1 VTTLQLEQLDYQRH
15 AIDAVVNAFEGQTP
29 NTFDNSYFTEIQA
42 NVSDLS
48 PAQFAQN
55 LAAAAAA
62 NGIAP
67 EDSHPSPVDADI
79 CVEMETGTGKTL
91 VYIRTAFEL
100 HKEHGFTK
108 FIILVPSVAIREG
121 VMSTLKTFGPQLE
134 ALYATRLGFFEYD
147 SRDLPAVRDF
157 LSNPLP
163 QIMVMTIQ
171 SFTSD
176 EAVVNRPGRDDSVL
190 GLSYLDAI
198 GRTRPIVIMDEPQ
211 EGMDT
216 DNAKRRLRV
225 RAPGDTDPTPTLNPL
240 VRLRYSATHKP
251 AETRNLVYRLLP
263 REAYNQRLVKK
274 IEVLTVAEKSD
285 EATLKLEIA
294 DIQTGA
300 GTPKVKLKAWKL
312 RSTGDH
318 EWKDTAWLKGPEGRR
333 PGDSIEAKT
342 GNPSYRDYHI
352 ERIQK
357 SLSDG
362 RWRVKFTNG
371 TELVQGERSGDREG
385 LFRLQLHHLIRRHY
399 QKKLGLDEHDQ
410 PLPPVR
416 PGEPSGLFA
425 RGIKPLSLV
434 FIDRVAS
441 YVEPDGL
448 IRRLF
453 LEELRA
459 LAPRYLG
466 RTPADAELA
475 AMHDGYFA
483 RTGGGEFTDSEAAML
498 KNKAAFDKIIRSR
511 TALLALDEPI
521 EFIFSHS
528 ALGVG
533 WDNPNIFNIA
543 TLNLSYSDT
552 KKRQEIGRGLRLC
565 RDQTGVRVHDAA
577 DTPEGREINLL
588 TVIPNETYETFALQ
602 YQEQIKE
609 AYGSAAAGSPLRKN
623 EKGHAKKKTVRR
635 RDEVYTSPAFKAF
648 WEKLARRTRYTVAF
662 DEAQLI
668 RRGVE
673 ALEAVTVAAY
683 RAEIALNRIDHMAAD
698 GGFGH
703 AHLGSATAALSATFA
718 PTDLVEQLSD
728 RTALARPTAF
738 KILRAL
744 APTTRRQLLKNPPV
758 WLQHAVAALQRI
770 EREEML
776 RALTYT
782 PTAEIVPLT
791 SLLESFETFRP
802 VTPTPKRGLYD
813 HAPTDSDIEADF
825 ATSADSDHFGG
836 CQVVCFLK
844 LPDDYVIPIPGHAE
858 GYRPD
863 WGVVLEQ
870 KSLAEGEI
878 ERFQFVVE
886 TKGTDLIDDA
896 RALTGDEQFKIRCAK
911 KHFAALGVEAAF
923 IAPVKSWR
931 SFLEKTGLS

>member
-1 VTTLQLEQLDYQRH
+1 VTILQLEQLDYQRH
-15 AIDAVVNAFEGQTP
+15 AIDAVVRAFEGQTP

-48 PAQFAQN
+48 PGQFAQN
-55 LAAAAAA
+55 LTDAATA
-62 NGIAP
+62 NGIASA
-67 EDSHPSPVDADI
+67 DAHLSADDADI

-100 HKEHGFTK
+100 HKKHGFTK

-134 ALYATRLGFFEYD
+134 ALYATRLNYFEYD

-176 EAVVNRPGRDDSVL
+176 DAVVNRPGRDDSVL

-216 DNAKRRLRV
+216 ENAKRRLRV
-225 RAPGDTDPTPTLNPL
+225 RKPDDTDPTPTLNPL

-274 IEVLTVAEKSD
+274 IEVLTVAELSD

-294 DIQTGA
+294 EIETGK
-300 GTPKVKLKAWKL
+300 GNPKVKLKTWKL
-312 RSTGDH
+312 KASGDYD
-318 EWKDTAWLKGPEGRR
+318 WKDTAWLKGPEGNR

-342 GNPSYRDYHI
+342 GNPSYRGYHI

-371 TELVQGERSGDREG
+371 TEILYGERGGDRSG
-385 LFRLQLHHLIRRHY
+385 LFRLQLRYLIQRHY

-416 PGEPSGLFA
+416 PGEPAGLLA

-441 YVEPDGL
+441 YIESDGL

-453 LEELRA
+453 LEELRS
-459 LAPRYLG
+459 LAPGYLG
-466 RTPADAELA
+466 RKPDDAELA

-483 RTGGGEFTDSEAAML
+483 QTGKGDFTDDAAAMQ

-565 RDQTGVRVHDAA
+565 RDQSGARIHDAP
-577 DTPEGREINLL
+577 DTPEGRETNLL

-609 AYGSAAAGSPLRKN
+609 AYGTAAAGLPLRKN
-623 EKGHAKKKTVRR
+623 EKGKARKKTVRR
-635 RDEVYTSPAFKAF
+635 RAEVFASTAFQEF
-648 WEKLARRTRYTVAF
+648 WQKLARRTRYTVAF
-662 DEAQLI
+662 DETTLV
-668 RRGVE
+668 RRGIE
-673 ALEAVTVAAY
+673 SLNDITVPAY
-683 RAEIALNRIDHMAAD
+683 RAEIALNRIDHLAAD
-698 GGFGH
+698 GTLGRT
-703 AHLGSATAALSATFA
+703 HLGSDSAALTGCFA
-718 PTDLVEQLSD
+718 PLDLLEQLSD
-728 RTALARPTAF
+728 RTALARTTAL
-738 KILRAL
+738 KILRSLSPA
-744 APTTRRQLLKNPPV
+744 TRGQLLKNPPV
-758 WLQHAVAALQRI
+758 WLQRAVAALQRI
-770 EREEML
+770 ERDEML

-782 PTAEIVPLT
+782 PAAETVPL
-791 SLLESFETFRP
+791 SALLESFETFRP

-825 ATSADSDHFGG
+825 ASDADAAYR
-836 CQVVCFLK
+836 VVCFLK
-844 LPDDYVIPIPGHAE
+844 LPDDYQIPIPGHAE

-863 WGVVLEQ
+863 WGVVLE
-870 KSLAEGEI
+870 KASLAEGDT

-886 TKGTDLIDDA
+886 TKGTDILDDSK
-896 RALTGDEQFKIRCAK
+896 ALTLDEQFKIKCAR
-911 KHFAALGVEAAF
+911 KHFAALGVDTAF
-923 IAPVKSWR
+923 IAPVKSWQ
-931 SFLEKTGLS
+931 SFLNKTGL

>member
-1 VTTLQLEQLDYQRH
+1 MQIQLEQLDYQRQ
-15 AIDAVVNAFEGQTP
+15 AIDAVVNAFDGQTP
-29 NTFDNSYFTEIQA
+29 NSFDNSYFTEIQA
-42 NVSDLS
+42 NVSDLT
-48 PAQFAQN
+48 PVQFAEN
-55 LAAAAAA
+55 LAGAALS
-62 NGIAP
+62 NGITP
-67 EDSHPSPVDADI
+67 EEAHLSADPDI

-100 HKEHGFTK
+100 HREHGFTK
-108 FIILVPSVAIREG
+108 FIVLVPSVAIRAG
-121 VMSTLKTFGPQLE
+121 VMSSLKIFGPQLE
-134 ALYATRLGFFEYD
+134 ALYSTRLGFFEYD
-147 SRDLPAVRDF
+147 SRDLPSVRDF
-157 LSNPLP
+157 LNNPLP

-171 SFTSD
+171 SFASD
-176 EAVVNRPGRDDSVL
+176 DAVVNRPGRDDSVL

-216 DNAKRRLRV
+216 ENAKRRLRV
-225 RAPGDTDPTPTLNPL
+225 RAPGDSDITPTLNPL
-240 VRLRYSATHKP
+240 VRIRYSATHKP
-251 AETRNLVYRLLP
+251 GETRNLVYRLLP

-274 IEVLTVAEKSD
+274 IEVLTVAELSD

-294 DIQTGA
+294 DIETGK
-300 GTPKVKLKAWKL
+300 GFPKAKLKAWKL
-312 RSTGDH
+312 KATGDYD
-318 EWKDTAWLKGPEGRR
+318 WKDTAWLKGPEGSR

-342 GNPSYRDYHI
+342 GNPSYRDYYI

-371 TELVQGERSGDREG
+371 TELIQGERSGDRSG
-385 LFRLQLHHLIRRHY
+385 LFRLQLRYLIKRHY
-399 QKKLGLDEHDQ
+399 QKKLGLDEHDR

-416 PGEPSGLFA
+416 PGEPAGLFA

-441 YVEPDGL
+441 YIEADGI

-466 RTPADAELA
+466 RTPEEVELA

-483 RTGGGEFTDSEAAML
+483 QTGKGDFTDDAAAMQ
-498 KNKAAFDKIIRSR
+498 KNKAAFEKIVRSR
-511 TALLALDEPI
+511 TALLAMDEPI

-533 WDNPNIFNIA
+533 WDNANIFNIA

-565 RDQTGVRVHDAA
+565 RDQSGSRVHDAA

-609 AYGSAAAGSPLRKN
+609 AYGSVAAGSPLRKN
-623 EKGHAKKKTVRR
+623 DKGRAKKKTVRR
-635 RDEVYTSPAFKAF
+635 REQVFGDPAFKEF
-648 WEKLARRTRYTVAF
+648 WKKLARRTRYTVAF
-662 DEAQLI
+662 DETALI
-668 RRGVE
+668 RRGLA
-673 ALEAVTVAAY
+673 ALNAITVPSY
-683 RAEIALNRIDHMAAD
+683 RAEIALNRIDRMADD
-698 GGFGH
+698 GSFGRS
-703 AHLGSATAALSATFA
+703 HLGSDTAVLAAAFA
-718 PTDLVEQLSD
+718 PIDLLEQLSD
-728 RTALARPTAF
+728 RTALARPATL

-744 APTTRRQLLKNPPV
+744 APAARAQLVKNPPI

-770 EREEML
+770 ERDEML

-782 PTAEIVPLT
+782 PTAETVPL
-791 SLLESFETFRP
+791 SALLESFPTFRDL
-802 VTPTPKRGLYD
+802 VPTPNRGLYD
-813 HAPTDSDIEADF
+813 HAVVDSDIEADF
-825 ATSADSDHFGG
+825 AAEADTAYR
-836 CQVVCFLK
+836 VVCFLK
-844 LPDDYVIPIPGHAE
+844 LPDDYVISIPGHVE

-870 KSLAEGEI
+870 TSLAEGET

-886 TKGTDLIDDA
+886 TKGTDDLDDPK
-896 RALTGDEQFKIRCAK
+896 ALTPDEQFKIKCAK
-911 KHFAALGVEAAF
+911 KHFAALGVDTAF
-923 IAPVKSWR
+923 VAPVKTWR
-931 SFLEKTGLS
+931 SFISKTGLT